1 MIKRMVY
8 SVFMKVGMVL
18 AGLYTNGIKRKP
30 KQVYSNSNQN
40 ISVIEKTYY
49 VYMDLHY
56 LYCIEISLLPLW
68 FQACIPLK
76 TFSRQLFPLRG

>member
-1 MIKRMVY
+1 MIKCMVY

-18 AGLYTNGIKRKP
+18 AGLYTNGIKWKP

-49 VYMDLHY
+49 VYMDLH
-56 LYCIEISLLPLW
+56 
-68 FQACIPLK
+68 
-76 TFSRQLFPLRG
+76 